1 MICDRGLSLTK
12 TGSKTP
18 RRLSKTEGKL
28 NTKILRYCS
37 SKLMFVVIVAIFN
50 FRHDLALTILL
61 WGIGRDFDIYQK
73 IAVEFPTPGKNVRSN
88 ITKFPTPRNDLW
100 SWARA
105 KIQISLPLEQQENSN
120 ALPPGQ
126 SGCSKS
132 RPMPRLLPPTPPPH
146 RLDIDRCISRWGR
159 RPSRLKSDDILR
171 DWAG

>member
-1 MICDRGLSLTK
+1 
-12 TGSKTP
+12 
-18 RRLSKTEGKL
+18 
-28 NTKILRYCS
+28 
-37 SKLMFVVIVAIFN
+37 MFVVIVAIFN

-126 SGCSKS
+126 SDRSKS
-132 RPMPRLLPPTPPPH
+132 RPMPRFPPP
-146 RLDIDRCISRWGR
+146 G
-159 RPSRLKSDDILR
+159 
-171 DWAG
+171 